1 MEHSMLIAA
10 PMLQQLTPTD
20 QHHRRCPSCR
30 RRTDPHQAVTPQD
43 EIASC
48 SWSMPSPWVQRLKHR
63 RLMSEA
69 GERQV
74 SEQTDELLQVRPPM
88 RQRVELLLVLLER
101 RRQADQTL
109 EPTRRLHAGSDTM
122 YRVSSD
128 LYE

>member
-1 MEHSMLIAA
+1 MEHSMSIAA
-10 PMLQQLTPTD
+10 SMLQLKSTD

-30 RRTDPHQAVTPQD
+30 CSADPHQAVTPHD

-48 SWSMPSPWVQRLKHR
+48 SWSMPSPWVQRLKDR

-69 GERQV
+69 AQDSER
-74 SEQTDELLQVRPPM
+74 TDELLQVRPPM
-88 RQRVELLLVLLER
+88 RQGEKLLLALLER
-101 RRQADQTL
+101 SQQADQTL
-109 EPTRRLHAGSDTM
+109 ESMRRLHAGSDTM